1 MVFASRNRPSLR
13 KFGWLLSSAAVFAAG
28 FGLAACSADFSR
40 FGGNSLGYKSND
52 LDAPAQPIHSD
63 GSLFDQ
69 RPDVS
74 SNTSS
79 DFNQSIPTTTGSVQS
94 SRLADAAPAVNEQ
107 PYEPAQYK
115 PAVRNQAAPDLASEP
130 TSNGYRQTNSH
141 TPNHVSFGRERAP
154 SAPLTNAPRAASITV
169 QRGDT
174 LYQLARRHR
183 VTVDQLKQA
192 NGLSN
197 NVIKPGQVLVLNG
210 TSGRAPIRSE
220 RFEQRRDPIA
230 APRQRISAGDTYT
243 VQSGDSLYAISR
255 RTGVRVAELQDLN
268 NITDVR
274 RIRPGTVLRLN
285 RGEQVEVPV
294 APQTASRTQSSRP
307 LNNVAPRTVKTTTQ
321 PIIINSQQN
330 ALAPSQSRQPQL
342 ANRIADPG
350 VQRKPSGSTQIAKLE
365 PQATPSSV
373 GDRKFR
379 WPVNGR
385 IIGRFGKQ
393 ANGKNNDGINIAV
406 PVGTDIH
413 AAEAGVVAY
422 AGNELKGYGNLILVR
437 HDNGYVTAYA
447 HSSRMLVRRGDAVSR
462 GQVIAKAGK
471 TGSVSR
477 PQLHF
482 ELRDGAKPVDPMPY
496 LGRL

>member
-13 KFGWLLSSAAVFAAG
+13 KGRWLLSSAAVFAAG

-40 FGGNSLGYKSND
+40 FGGNSLGYKSNN
-52 LDAPAQPIHSD
+52 LDVPTQPIHSD
-63 GSLFDQ
+63 GSLFEQ

-115 PAVRNQAAPDLASEP
+115 PAVRNQASADLVSQP
-130 TSNGYRQTNSH
+130 TSNNYRQANAS
-141 TPNHVSFGRERAP
+141 TPNHVSFGREQAA
-154 SAPLTNAPRAASITV
+154 SAPLTNAPQSSSITV

-192 NGLSN
+192 NGLSS

-210 TSGRAPIRSE
+210 SSERAPIRAE
-220 RFEQRRDPIA
+220 RFEPRRDPIA
-230 APRQRISAGDTYT
+230 VPRQPTSSGETYT

-274 RIRPGTVLRLN
+274 RIRPGTVLRLI
-285 RGEQVEVPV
+285 RGLQADAPV
-294 APQTASRTQSSRP
+294 ASQTASRSQPNRIQ
-307 LNNVAPRTVKTTTQ
+307 NNVVPRTVKTTTQ
-321 PIIINSQQN
+321 PIIINSQKS
-330 ALAPSQSRQPQL
+330 ASAPSQSRQPQL

-350 VQRKPSGSTQIAKLE
+350 AARKPSGNTQVARLE
-365 PQATPSSV
+365 PRATPSSV
-373 GDRKFR
+373 ADRKFR

-393 ANGKNNDGINIAV
+393 ASGMNNDGINIAV

>member
-1 MVFASRNRPSLR
+1 MVFASRNRPSIF
-13 KFGWLLSSAAVFAAG
+13 KSGWLPSSAAILAAG

-40 FGGNSLGYKSND
+40 LGGNSLGYKSND
-52 LDAPAQPIHSD
+52 LNSPTQPIHSD
-63 GSLFDQ
+63 GSLFDH

-74 SNTSS
+74 SNASS
-79 DFNQSIPTTTGSVQS
+79 GFGDSLPTTTGSVQS
-94 SRLADAAPAVNEQ
+94 TRLADAAPAANEQ
-107 PYEPAQYK
+107 RYEPAKYRP
-115 PAVRNQAAPDLASEP
+115 PASAQ
-130 TSNGYRQTNSH
+130 SNGNASSAQSDYRQANVS
-141 TPNHVSFGRERAP
+141 TPNQISFGREP
-154 SAPLTNAPRAASITV
+154 DTSAPVANNATEASITV

-183 VTVDQLKQA
+183 VSVEQLKQA
-192 NGLSN
+192 NGLSS

-210 TSGRAPIRSE
+210 SQQSAPALTENAIQRSRPSNTASRSIASGH
-220 RFEQRRDPIA
+220 
-230 APRQRISAGDTYT
+230 TYT

-255 RTGVRVAELQDLN
+255 RTGVRVAELKDIN
-268 NITDVR
+268 NISDVR

-285 RGEQVEVPV
+285 RGADAEPRFEP
-294 APQTASRTQSSRP
+294 RTTNRAEPAGVKSDF
-307 LNNVAPRTVKTTTQ
+307 VPRTVKTTTQ
-321 PIIINSQQN
+321 PIIINSQQRT
-330 ALAPSQSRQPQL
+330 ATARQSNQPQL
-342 ANRIADPG
+342 RNRIEDPAAK
-350 VQRKPSGSTQIAKLE
+350 RAAKPKREYARLE
-365 PQATPSSV
+365 PRSTPSSSAS
-373 GDRKFR
+373 DKFR
-379 WPVNGR
+379 WPVSGR

-393 ANGKNNDGINIAV
+393 ADGKKNDGINIAV

-422 AGNELKGYGNLILVR
+422 AGNELKGYGNLILIR

-482 ELRDGAKPVDPMPY
+482 ELRDGAKPVDPMPH